1 MHVNVVLP
9 VEVAVLLPADAAQ
22 QEAVCKR
29 EGDVRDRDEQQDKG
43 KHCGILTTKVDA
55 TETERKEDLGR
66 PRYESGHDK
75 GGNVKSTEMRACQ
88 CCVLLL
94 KEKYDQPDSI
104 YPDSLSLTSKIPTV
118 VRNICFRAAPLRRVS
133 AHICVPSDS
142 SLLCRQG
149 ASR

>member
-1 MHVNVVLP
+1 MNQSSEMYQLYESELLTVRPTKNMLRQLLQTSEPDQNKGVLSSRLPTERCNVGVHVNVVLP

-75 GGNVKSTEMRACQ
+75 G
-88 CCVLLL
+88 
-94 KEKYDQPDSI
+94 
-104 YPDSLSLTSKIPTV
+104 
-118 VRNICFRAAPLRRVS
+118 
-133 AHICVPSDS
+133 
-142 SLLCRQG
+142 
-149 ASR
+149 

>member
-66 PRYESGHDK
+66 PRYESGLALFDISISDIDCRYIDTFK
-75 GGNVKSTEMRACQ
+75 
-88 CCVLLL
+88 
-94 KEKYDQPDSI
+94 KYR
-104 YPDSLSLTSKIPTV
+104 Y
-118 VRNICFRAAPLRRVS
+118 
-133 AHICVPSDS
+133 
-142 SLLCRQG
+142 RQG
-149 ASR
+149 HSGKYRYR